1 VASDPTRRA
10 VVAAAA
16 ALPLLIAGCKGTQAL
31 GTPPGPA
38 PDVARLR
45 GAIRAEQDLVA
56 SYQAML
62 GRPGAGHGSEH
73 AILTAVLTEHQ
84 DHLHQLRARL
94 IPGSPRAAG
103 SAPQSGPQ
111 AGARAAALPAD
122 PRQAL
127 GELLRAERA
136 ASDRLLS
143 QVPEVPPALA
153 QLFASISASEA
164 THVLALHAAGA
175 A

>member
-1 VASDPTRRA
+1 VTSDPTRRA
-10 VVAAAA
+10 VVGAAA

-31 GTPPGPA
+31 GTPPVPA
-38 PDVARLR
+38 PDVGRLR
-45 GAIRAEQDLVA
+45 AAIRAEQDLAA
-56 SYQAML
+56 SYQAVL
-62 GRPGAGHGSEH
+62 RRLNGGHG
-73 AILTAVLTEHQ
+73 TQRAVLTALLAEHQ
-84 DHLHQLRARL
+84 EHLHQLRERL

-103 SAPQSGPQ
+103 SAPLPRP
-111 AGARAAALPAD
+111 RAAALPAD

-127 GELLRAERA
+127 SELLRAERT

-143 QVPEVPPALA
+143 QVPELPPALA

-164 THVLALHAAGA
+164 THVIALHAAGA

>member
-1 VASDPTRRA
+1 MASDPTRRA

-45 GAIRAEQDLVA
+45 TAIRAEQDLVA
-56 SYQAML
+56 SYQAAL
-62 GRPGAGHGSEH
+62 QRLSGGRA
-73 AILTAVLTEHQ
+73 AQRAVLAAVLTEHQ
-84 DHLHQLRARL
+84 DHLHQLRERL
-94 IPGSPRAAG
+94 IPGSPLAAG
-103 SAPQSGPQ
+103 SGPLPRP
-111 AGARAAALPAD
+111 RAATLPAG
-122 PRQAL
+122 PRQVL
-127 GELLRAERA
+127 SELMRAERA

-143 QVPEVPPALA
+143 QVPEVPPELA

-164 THVLALHAAGA
+164 THVIALHAAGA

>member
-31 GTPPGPA
+31 GAPPGPA

-45 GAIRAEQDLVA
+45 AAIRAEQDLVA
-56 SYQAML
+56 SYQAVL
-62 GRPGAGHGSEH
+62 RQLSGGREAQR
-73 AILTAVLTEHQ
+73 AVLTAVLTEHQ
-84 DHLHQLRARL
+84 DHQHQLRTRL
-94 IPGSPRAAG
+94 IAGSPLAAG
-103 SAPQSGPQ
+103 SGPLPRP
-111 AGARAAALPAD
+111 RAAALPAG

-127 GELLRAERA
+127 SELIRVERA

-164 THVLALHAAGA
+164 THVIALHAAGGA
-175 A
+175 

>member
-31 GTPPGPA
+31 GTPPVPA

-45 GAIRAEQDLVA
+45 AAIQAEQDLVA

-62 GRPGAGHGSEH
+62 GRPGAGHGTEH

-103 SAPQSGPQ
+103 SAPLPGPK
-111 AGARAAALPAD
+111 AAALPAD
-122 PRQAL
+122 SRQAL

-143 QVPEVPPALA
+143 QVSEVPPALA

>member
-10 VVAAAA
+10 IVAAAA
-16 ALPLLIAGCKGTQAL
+16 ALPLLIAGCQGTQAL

-45 GAIRAEQDLVA
+45 AAIRAEQDLVA
-56 SYQAML
+56 SYQAVL
-62 GRPGAGHGSEH
+62 QRLSGGREAQR
-73 AILTAVLTEHQ
+73 AVLTAVLAEHQ
-84 DHLHQLRARL
+84 DHLHQLRKRL
-94 IPGSPRAAG
+94 IAGSPLAAG
-103 SAPQSGPQ
+103 SGPLPRP
-111 AGARAAALPAD
+111 RAAALPAGS
-122 PRQAL
+122 RQAL
-127 GELLRAERA
+127 SELIRAERA

-164 THVLALHAAGA
+164 THVIALHAAGGA
-175 A
+175 

>member
-94 IPGSPRAAG
+94 ITGSPRAAG
-103 SAPQSGPQ
+103 SAPLPRP
-111 AGARAAALPAD
+111 RAAALPAD

-127 GELLRAERA
+127 AELLRAERA

-143 QVPEVPPALA
+143 QVAEVPPALA

>member
-1 VASDPTRRA
+1 MASDPTRRA

-45 GAIRAEQDLVA
+45 SAIRAEQGLVA
-56 SYQAML
+56 SYQTML
-62 GRPGAGHGSEH
+62 ARAGTGPGSEH
-73 AILTAVLTEHQ
+73 ALLAALLTEHR
-84 DHLHQLRARL
+84 DHLRQLRGRL
-94 IPGSPRAAG
+94 IPGSPLAAG
-103 SAPQSGPQ
+103 SGPLP
-111 AGARAAALPAD
+111 GPRAAALPAN

-127 GELLRAERA
+127 SELLRAERA

-143 QVPEVPPALA
+143 QVTEVPSALA

-164 THVLALHAAGA
+164 THVAALHAAGA

>member
-31 GTPPGPA
+31 GTPPVPA

-45 GAIRAEQDLVA
+45 AAIRAEQDLVA

-62 GRPGAGHGSEH
+62 GRPGAGRGAEH

-84 DHLHQLRARL
+84 DHLHQLRDRL

-103 SAPQSGPQ
+103 SAPLPRP
-111 AGARAAALPAD
+111 RAAALPAD
-122 PRQAL
+122 GRQAL

-143 QVPEVPPALA
+143 QVPAVPPALA

>member
-1 VASDPTRRA
+1 MASDPTRRA

-84 DHLHQLRARL
+84 AHLQQLRARL

-103 SAPQSGPQ
+103 SAPQ
-111 AGARAAALPAD
+111 AAARAAALPAD

>member
-1 VASDPTRRA
+1 MASDPTRRA
-10 VVAAAA
+10 VVTAAA

-38 PDVARLR
+38 PDVGRLR
-45 GAIRAEQDLVA
+45 AAIGTEQDLVA
-56 SYQAML
+56 SYQAVL
-62 GRPGAGHGSEH
+62 RRLSGGHGTQR
-73 AILTAVLTEHQ
+73 ALLTALLAEHQ
-84 DHLHQLRARL
+84 EHLHQLRGRL

-103 SAPQSGPQ
+103 SGPLPGPRVVAP
-111 AGARAAALPAD
+111 AAD

-127 GELLRAERA
+127 SELLQAERA

-143 QVPEVPPALA
+143 EVPEVPPGLA

-164 THVLALHAAGA
+164 THVIALHAAGA

>member
-1 VASDPTRRA
+1 VAPDPTRRA

-16 ALPLLIAGCKGTQAL
+16 TLPLLIAGCKGTQAL

-62 GRPGAGHGSEH
+62 GRAGAGPGHEH
-73 AILTAVLTEHQ
+73 ALLAALLTEHQ
-84 DHLHQLRARL
+84 EHLRQLRGRL

-103 SAPQSGPQ
+103 SAPLPRPQ
-111 AGARAAALPAD
+111 AAALSAD
-122 PRQAL
+122 PRRAL
-127 GELLRAERA
+127 SELLRAERA
-136 ASDRLLS
+136 ASDNLLS
-143 QVPEVPPALA
+143 QVPEVPSALA

-164 THVLALHAAGA
+164 THVAALHAAGA